1 MITNAC
7 ATQAILSVLLNA
19 PPSVDIGETLGD
31 LKTFTADFDA
41 QTRGFALG
49 NAEAIR
55 VAHNSFNRPDPF
67 VHEERSATKD
77 DDVFHFI
84 SYVPA
89 LGALWELDGLKQG
102 PIRLGELDGQQ
113 DGNAW
118 LAAAVPHIQARIE
131 RYAASEI
138 RFNLL
143 AVTKD
148 PSAVADE
155 RLGELRAR
163 LDAVTDEGERAM
175 IASAMA
181 DEEAKKAAAAQRKEE
196 WRVEN
201 LRRKHDFV
209 PFLLKTM
216 EIMAE
221 KGVLSTAVDKA
232 QAQAEEMM
240 KKEQQQQ

>member
-1 MITNAC
+1 MTD
-7 ATQAILSVLLNA
+7 TQPISSEQAAREQELIETVVASFDGA
-19 PPSVDIGETLGD
+19 P
-31 LKTFTADFDA
+31 
-41 QTRGFALG
+41 
-49 NAEAIR
+49 
-55 VAHNSFNRPDPF
+55 
-67 VHEERSATKD
+67 
-77 DDVFHFI
+77 
-84 SYVPA
+84 
-89 LGALWELDGLKQG
+89 
-102 PIRLGELDGQQ
+102 
-113 DGNAW
+113 
-118 LAAAVPHIQARIE
+118 
-131 RYAASEI
+131 
-138 RFNLL
+138 
-143 AVTKD
+143 
-148 PSAVADE
+148 DE

-221 KGVLSTAVDKA
+221 KGVLSSAVDKA